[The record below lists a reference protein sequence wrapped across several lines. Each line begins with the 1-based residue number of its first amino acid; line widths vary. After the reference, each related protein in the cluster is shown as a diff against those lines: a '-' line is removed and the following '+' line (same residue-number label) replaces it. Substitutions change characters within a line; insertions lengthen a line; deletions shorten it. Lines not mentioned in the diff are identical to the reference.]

1 MGNYLLENRME
12 TTVRSNTPSGSGVS
26 QDSGSA
32 LNRASA
38 HAAVDSIAGVAG
50 EAARRAEPAIDRV
63 AAMAHQAVNTAAS
76 VVAPT
81 ATWLT
86 EQGATLKATQ
96 KKMVA
101 DTCDYVSANPM
112 KSVGIAAM
120 AGFVLSFA
128 LLLFR
133 DRKRGA
139 APPHA

>member
-1 MGNYLLENRME
+1 MENQME
-12 TTVRSNTPSGSGVS
+12 TNVRSNTSSASAMS
-26 QDSGSA
+26 QDTAGPVNGA
-32 LNRASA
+32 ASST
-38 HAAVDSIAGVAG
+38 HAVIDSIAGAADQ
-50 EAARRAEPAIDRV
+50 AARRAEPAIDRV

-81 ATWLT
+81 ANWLT

-101 DTCDYVSANPM
+101 DTCNYVSANPM

-139 APPHA
+139 APPPA